1 MSRVIAACIA
11 ALAAG
16 MAHADH
22 LLYVEAQQV
31 AGYSSEVARLI
42 LFSQNP
48 DAEMQKT
55 SVGFDYLQRLSGE
68 RGDVATFALQG
79 RLALTEDRPAGIEYG
94 SREYRPTYTLE
105 PQVYNAYLKAKTPL
119 GYAWA
124 GHNRPAFG
132 LSSYFDSHGL
142 VLRTLAIQGFGYDRD
157 WGAGLYRDFSWGDVS
172 ASATTGT
179 GMPAR
184 LSGNYMA
191 AARIPYGVQS
201 QDNFNVGFSLGY
213 GRTLDTMGYRVRDPE
228 PLLMMLAGV
237 DLTVLRDNLEH
248 RLDLYAGRW
257 LDQDTLAVSYRF
269 GVNLDPEGRL
279 KIEAQPT
286 YWRFGEEEDFE
297 AAFCVSGLVTSVL
310 TTRLAYTYDLDRDDH
325 RIVVQLY
332 FYMPI

>member
-79 RLALTEDRPAGIEYG
+79 RLALTEDRPAGIDYG

-119 GYAWA
+119 GYAWV

-142 VLRTLAIQGFGYDRD
+142 LLRTLAMQGFGFDRD
-157 WGAGLYRDFSWGDVS
+157 WGAGLYRDFSWGDLA
-172 ASATTGT
+172 ASVTTGT
-179 GMPAR
+179 GMPASAS
-184 LSGNYMA
+184 SGNYMA
-191 AARIPYGVQS
+191 
-201 QDNFNVGFSLGY
+201 
-213 GRTLDTMGYRVRDPE
+213 GR
-228 PLLMMLAGV
+228 
-237 DLTVLRDNLEH
+237 
-248 RLDLYAGRW
+248 AGR
-257 LDQDTLAVSYRF
+257 
-269 GVNLDPEGRL
+269 
-279 KIEAQPT
+279 PT
-286 YWRFGEEEDFE
+286 
-297 AAFCVSGLVTSVL
+297 AS
-310 TTRLAYTYDLDRDDH
+310 
-325 RIVVQLY
+325 
-332 FYMPI
+332 